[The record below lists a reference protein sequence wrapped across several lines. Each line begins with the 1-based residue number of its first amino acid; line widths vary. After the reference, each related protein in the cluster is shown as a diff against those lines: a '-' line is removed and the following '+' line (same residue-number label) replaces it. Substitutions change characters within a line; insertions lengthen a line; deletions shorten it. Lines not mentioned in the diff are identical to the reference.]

1 MGMLAS
7 AGAAAGSVF
16 GLAWL
21 FMFVLAI
28 LWLLVPFAV
37 FGIKGLLRQLLAEQ
51 RRTNQLL
58 SQIAAGEHGAEVST
72 VHIPEFKQHGRLFG
86 R

>member
-1 MGMLAS
+1 MGMIAS
-7 AGAAAGSVF
+7 AGAAAGSFF

-21 FMFVLAI
+21 FMLVLAI

-51 RRTNQLL
+51 RRTNELL
-58 SQIAAGEHGAEVST
+58 SQIAVGEAGAEVAK
-72 VHIPEFKQHGRLFG
+72 VQIPEFKRPDRLFG